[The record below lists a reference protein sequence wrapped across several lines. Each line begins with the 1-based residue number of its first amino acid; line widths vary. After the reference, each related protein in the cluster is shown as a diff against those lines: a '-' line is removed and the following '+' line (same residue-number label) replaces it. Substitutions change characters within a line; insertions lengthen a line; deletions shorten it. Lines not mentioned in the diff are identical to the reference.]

1 MLIEELVYKK
11 LEDLRSRIAENIKSS
26 GQSASGM
33 TAQSM
38 VIKKEAN
45 RITLYGREFFGTL
58 ETGRKPGKVP
68 PISNILNWLQSR
80 GMQLEGSSNLRRA
93 WGIATNISKFGT
105 KLHQSGGRKDIYTNE
120 IEKFKSEIYK
130 EVKEALIVIVR
141 DNLKR

>member
-80 GMQLEGSSNLRRA
+80 GMQLEGSSNLRMA